1 MAPRAARG
9 RAGERGQALIE
20 AMFVIPFV
28 LVLILLILDFGI
40 ALDRREVM
48 IHAVR
53 EGARAAANG
62 DSVPDV
68 KQAAWEQ
75 AKDNIALD
83 DVSVCYLDG
92 PDADTYPGDVN
103 DAVRV
108 TINHQYRMLI
118 GGEILSSLGIS
129 TALDISPT
137 AEVPLLNPVTGATP
151 CRP

>member
-1 MAPRAARG
+1 MKGYFVRKSHFSRGVPMALRGARD

-68 KQAAWEQ
+68 KQAAE
-75 AKDNIALD
+75 DESEGNLRLD
-83 DVSVCYLDG
+83 DGSVC
-92 PDADTYPGDVN
+92 
-103 DAVRV
+103 
-108 TINHQYRMLI
+108 
-118 GGEILSSLGIS
+118 
-129 TALDISPT
+129 SP
-137 AEVPLLNPVTGATP
+137 EQNL
-151 CRP
+151 

>member
-1 MAPRAARG
+1 MALRGARD

-48 IHAVR
+48 VHAVR

-62 DSVPDV
+62 DSAAQV
-68 KQAAWEQ
+68 KAAAADQSEG
-75 AKDNIALD
+75 NLSPG
-83 DVSVCYLDG
+83 DVSVCYIDDNANGFL
-92 PDADTYPGDVN
+92 GDVN

-108 TINHQYRMLI
+108 KVNHTNSMLA
-118 GGEILSSLGIS
+118 GGIS
-129 TALDISPT
+129 WIGVNPNLSISPT
-137 AEVPLLNPVTGATP
+137 AEAPLLNPATGATP
-151 CRP
+151 CP